1 MTAGPLK
8 IAPFEVKVSGEAV
21 ADLRDRL
28 AWTRWPDQIPG
39 SEWAYG
45 TDRWYLQRLCEYWRT
60 GFDFALPLAW
70 ARDRFNL
77 VHTARMARGGHFP
90 ALQVPGLF
98 VDEVRTFFRD
108 YGER

>member
-8 IAPFEVKVSGEAV
+8 IASFEVKVSGEAV
-21 ADLRDRL
+21 ADPRDRL
-28 AWTRWPDQIPG
+28 ARTRWPDQIPG

-45 TDRWYLQRLCEYWRT
+45 QDRGFRQRLCEYWRT

-70 ARDRFNL
+70 TRDRFNL
-77 VHTARMARGGHFP
+77 VHTARIARDRHSP
-90 ALQVPGLF
+90 ALQVPCLF

-108 YGER
+108 YRER